1 MNSIVLNNWSTIKRR
16 LILVIGIMV
25 AIGASVFAGNID
37 EAKLTK
43 EEAQKLIGLVKQELE
58 VEAEY
63 VPTLEFDENGMM
75 EEINPLSIIKIYDS
89 NDELLLEAP
98 ITKLRQ
104 YKNKHLRR
112 LLNASDYLTEYG
124 NTKYYRLDLK

>member
-1 MNSIVLNNWSTIKRR
+1 MNSIVLNNWSSIKRR

-25 AIGASVFAGNID
+25 AISASVFAHTKG

-43 EEAQKLIGLVKQELE
+43 EEAQELVGLIKQELE
-58 VEAEY
+58 IEEEY
-63 VPTLEFDENGMM
+63 VPSFVFDAEGSM
-75 EEINPLSIIKIYDS
+75 EEVSPLSIIKIYDS

-124 NTKYYRLDLK
+124 NTKYYRLDIK

>member
-1 MNSIVLNNWSTIKRR
+1 MNSILLNNWNTIKRR

-25 AIGASVFAGNID
+25 AIGATAFANSIE
-37 EAKLTK
+37 EAKLTR
-43 EEAQKLIGLVKQELE
+43 EEVHELVGLVKEDLKLE
-58 VEAEY
+58 EY
-63 VPTLEFDENGMM
+63 TPTFIFDEEGMM
-75 EEINPLSIIKIYDS
+75 EEISPVSIIKIYDT

-104 YKNKHLRR
+104 YKNKHLRK

-124 NTKYYRLDLK
+124 NSKYYRLDI

>member
-1 MNSIVLNNWSTIKRR
+1 MNSILLNNSNTIKRR

-25 AIGASVFAGNID
+25 AIGATAFANSIE
-37 EAKLTK
+37 EAKLTR
-43 EEAQKLIGLVKQELE
+43 EEVHELVGLVKEDLKLE
-58 VEAEY
+58 EY
-63 VPTLEFDENGMM
+63 TPTFIFDEEGMM
-75 EEINPLSIIKIYDS
+75 EEISPVSIIKIYDT

-104 YKNKHLRR
+104 YKNKHLRK

-124 NTKYYRLDLK
+124 NSKYYRLDI

>member
-1 MNSIVLNNWSTIKRR
+1 MKRK

-25 AIGASVFAGNID
+25 AIGVTAFAHENIK
-37 EAKLTK
+37 EAELTRKEVNKLV
-43 EEAQKLIGLVKQELE
+43 GLVKDELK
-58 VEAEY
+58 
-63 VPTLEFDENGMM
+63 LEDYTPEIIFDEEGLM
-75 EEINPLSIIKIYDS
+75 EEVSALSIIKIYDA

-104 YKNKHLRR
+104 YKNKHLRK

-124 NTKYYRLDLK
+124 NTKYYRLDI